1 MGNSTDGV
9 ARLMEAWLSRVY
21 PALEV
26 IRVHS
31 LSNLFRYDENIAF
44 VNHELLPKIEA
55 MRTSSPCSTPL
66 GGANCCG
73 LLSASLCV
81 PRLSPPPHHHASRGV
96 EARRD
101 ASPRAASQDGAT
113 ARISAIH
120 QSLSRYRPNV
130 LHAWQLKT

>member
-55 MRTSSPCSTPL
+55 MRDEL
-66 GGANCCG
+66 ALQYAARWRE
-73 LLSASLCV
+73 LLRITISFAVRAPSI
-81 PRLSPPPHHHASRGV
+81 PPPHHHASRGV

-101 ASPRAASQDGAT
+101 AIRAPPRRTAPPRA
-113 ARISAIH
+113 
-120 QSLSRYRPNV
+120 SRRFIR
-130 LHAWQLKT
+130 A

>member
-21 PALEV
+21 PSLEV

-55 MRTSSPCSTPL
+55 LRDELALQYAARWRDLLRITISFAVRVSTCFLPSPISSPAPRP
-66 GGANCCG
+66 GG
-73 LLSASLCV
+73 SS
-81 PRLSPPPHHHASRGV
+81 
-96 EARRD
+96 
-101 ASPRAASQDGAT
+101 
-113 ARISAIH
+113 
-120 QSLSRYRPNV
+120 
-130 LHAWQLKT
+130 